1 MFNRV
6 FYSIRKN
13 YANIKNKNMF
23 QLKREKYIK
32 NNIIKRNLSYYT
44 PPPPPNNDDPL
55 FIIFAVGL
63 YLIIIKNL

>member
-1 MFNRV
+1 
-6 FYSIRKN
+6 
-13 YANIKNKNMF
+13 MF
-23 QLKREKYIK
+23 QLKKEKYIK

>member
-23 QLKREKYIK
+23 QLKKEKYIK

-44 PPPPPNNDDPL
+44 PPPNNDDPL